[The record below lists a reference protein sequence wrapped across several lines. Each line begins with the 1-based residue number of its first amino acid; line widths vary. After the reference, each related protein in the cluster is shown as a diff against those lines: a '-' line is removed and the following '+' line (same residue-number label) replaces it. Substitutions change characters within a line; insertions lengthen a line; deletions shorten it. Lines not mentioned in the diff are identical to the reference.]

1 MIGVDPIIAP
11 PYIHRA
17 YEIDQGMVVD
27 KAPGAAEEEDFA
39 DDEDDKGTLPPP
51 SYIHTIQYIVHIY
64 TYIHTF
70 VHILVRGLTFLSRG
84 VYDLDYQSLFR
95 EVRGRILV
103 QPNLGPGEG
112 QAAGLVAP
120 RGCHPDPDRQHWSL
134 R

>member
-1 MIGVDPIIAP
+1 MPP

-39 DDEDDKGTLPPP
+39 DDEDDKGTLRLHT
-51 SYIHTIQYIVHIY
+51 YTHIHAYGHTY
-64 TYIHTF
+64 TYYIPYITF
-70 VHILVRGLTFLSRG
+70 VHILFRGLTFIFSD
-84 VYDLDYQSLFR
+84 VYDLDNLSFLRQ
-95 EVRGRILV
+95 VRGRIVV

-120 RGCHPDPDRQHWSL
+120 RGCHPDPDRQHGPL